1 MKYIAIMLAALFG
14 FLGFAPTAS
23 AQTMTAKV
31 EASKSASGSVSGT
44 VKWSAVEGAA
54 RYEVRISKITRP
66 GDGHEH
72 SEEVI
77 QVEVEAGTSLGFGF
91 SAPDAV
97 GVSVVV
103 TALNGSGQEI
113 THASAATYFR

>member
-1 MKYIAIMLAALFG
+1 MKYLAIMLAALLG
-14 FLGFAPTAS
+14 LLGFAPGAN
-23 AQTMTAKV
+23 AQAMTAKV
-31 EASKSASGSVSGT
+31 EASKSAGGSVSGT
-44 VKWSAVEGAA
+44 VKWTAVEGAA

-66 GDGHEH
+66 GDGHDH
-72 SEEVI
+72 VDEVI
-77 QVEVEAGTSLGFGF
+77 KVEVNPGTSLGFGF

-113 THASAATYFR
+113 THANDATYFR